1 MEHEMTTQREKIV
14 DHVWQMIITMGIKAV
29 RMDDVANVMGMSKR
43 TLYEM
48 FGDKEELLYE
58 SMIHHREKLHSA
70 VKAKAETCSNAL
82 EMVLT
87 CFLEI
92 FSHWDESEWRLMNN
106 MKKFYPKIF
115 DRVHKTFTEQGMK
128 GLKSVL
134 EMCRKEGY
142 LAPNVDIELVAMVFF
157 QTSGMLMREYN
168 IMLPEGVTREDAY
181 GCMAVNFLRGVSSL
195 KGIKII
201 DEILS
206 RDEYRYI
213 RSQRLIDIM
222 NGREPGSTTAV
233 AAETDENNRENN

>member
-58 SMIHHREKLHSA
+58 SIVHHREKMHRVLKERA
-70 VKAKAETCSNAL
+70 DVCDNVL
-82 EMVLT
+82 EMVLI

-92 FSHWDESEWRLMNN
+92 FSRWDMSEWRLMNN
-106 MKKFYPKIF
+106 MKKFYPKIYE
-115 DRVHKTFTEQGMK
+115 RVTKTFTEQG
-128 GLKSVL
+128 L
-134 EMCRKEGY
+134 
-142 LAPNVDIELVAMVFF
+142 
-157 QTSGMLMREYN
+157 REYN

-222 NGREPGSTTAV
+222 NGREPGSATAA
-233 AAETDENNRENN
+233 AAETDENNRENINNIIKRSL